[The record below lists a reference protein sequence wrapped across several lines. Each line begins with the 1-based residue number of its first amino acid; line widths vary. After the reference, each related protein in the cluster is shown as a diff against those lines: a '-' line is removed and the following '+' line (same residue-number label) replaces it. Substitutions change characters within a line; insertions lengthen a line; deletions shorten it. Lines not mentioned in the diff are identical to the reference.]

1 MDTDSVDKMLAAYN
15 QCKARVTHI
24 RNQLTIMERQLEY
37 EKNHAMAEEAIHAQS
52 YDTAPHGNLP
62 GNPVESLV
70 LRYISGYQPKY
81 IKDMQRDVDKA
92 KDELYECEMV
102 IQFVDGWMIAL
113 TEREAFV
120 IHQHVIEGRFWKDVL
135 DEYEAKWGL
144 FSKEGLR
151 KMKKKAL
158 SKIYEAAE

>member
-24 RNQLTIMERQLEY
+24 RNQLAIMERQLEY
-37 EKNHAMAEEAIHAQS
+37 EKAHAMEGEALHAQS
-52 YDTAPHGNLP
+52 YDPTPHGNMP

-81 IKDMQRDVDKA
+81 IKDLQKDVDKV

-102 IQFVDGWMIAL
+102 IQFVDGWL
-113 TEREAFV
+113 LCLNEREKFV
-120 IHQHVIEGRFWKDVL
+120 IERHVIANGTWRGVL
-135 DEYEAKWGL
+135 DEYEDKFGP
-144 FSKEGLR
+144 FGKEGLR
-151 KMKKKAL
+151 KLKKRAL
-158 SKIYEAAE
+158 NKIYEAAE